1 MHLFFSSLSYITW
14 SCLSFVQ
21 RDGFIPCPPL
31 WECLMLSLMSV
42 AGQWTWICCHGA
54 CTDRA
59 ATSPCPL
66 LPQTPTEAFNLP
78 LSSQHHHFSDFK
90 RAWSAQEVQFPA
102 FKVLQPWRNSVFPSE
117 ASSLES
123 ETCFTERELG
133 ERAPDLTSICSTVP
147 LSALVPTSQNNLP
160 SPSSPRSW
168 HVKYC
173 LVTVVQNDS
182 NYSMN
187 ENNRALY
194 IALMTNIK
202 HNSLLWDFSMQ
213 AELAVCKAFAE
224 SWLGKA
230 SCGMAAAGMNAQ
242 GCWKGKKFPFTSFCW
257 LKGQGE
263 PHRTGAG
270 HDIVTKQF
278 GFLNKPQ
285 ISTGL

>member
-1 MHLFFSSLSYITW
+1 MAQFGTSPRSQEIPAAVEHLHLQHLKYLVPVHHWDLAMLWKQWDFFYFLFFIFFSYKQGEQKAFASLTQQVIWRCWKNWFQERTCPQKGEVPFMHLFFSSLSYITW

-123 ETCFTERELG
+123 ETCFTEAGRGLQTLPQP
-133 ERAPDLTSICSTVP
+133 A
-147 LSALVPTSQNNLP
+147 ALF
-160 SPSSPRSW
+160 
-168 HVKYC
+168 H
-173 LVTVVQNDS
+173 
-182 NYSMN
+182 
-187 ENNRALY
+187 
-194 IALMTNIK
+194 
-202 HNSLLWDFSMQ
+202 SLLWFLP
-213 AELAVCKAFAE
+213 ARTTCPAHPHLAADMSNIA
-224 SWLGKA
+224 W
-230 SCGMAAAGMNAQ
+230 
-242 GCWKGKKFPFTSFCW
+242 
-257 LKGQGE
+257 
-263 PHRTGAG
+263 
-270 HDIVTKQF
+270 
-278 GFLNKPQ
+278 
-285 ISTGL
+285 